1 MFDFQPNPT
10 FEFPVKVQMPQKDG
24 TFIAQ
29 IFTATW
35 QVADAA
41 ELKAA
46 QDKEPARSVEIL
58 LQKCLKGWSD
68 LAVNGT
74 ALPYTPENVLMLAAH
89 PLTSPALT
97 KSYWAA
103 VSGAL
108 TAKN

>member
-1 MFDFQPNPT
+1 VFDFQPNPT

-24 TFIAQ
+24 SFIAQ
-29 IFTATW
+29 TFTAVW
-35 QVADAA
+35 QVADAG

-46 QDKEPARSVEIL
+46 QEKEPARSVEIL

-74 ALPYTPENVLMLAAH
+74 PLPFTPENVATLAAH
-89 PLTSPALT
+89 PLTAPALT
-97 KSYWAA
+97 RSYWDA